1 MKTRTLQFVFLSALS
16 CLSFTTRAQITIT
29 AADVS
34 AQLTVGYVLTNNSD
48 TLAVSANI
56 GSPGATSWNFN
67 GLSTHTTQSLTS
79 VLVSSTPYTADFPG
93 ATHALQTSI
102 VISGV
107 SGIAYQ
113 YLTLGTHLLN
123 PGNKAGGTLPP
134 PFSFPATLTTTNAP
148 LDTTYA
154 LPSTFGSSWHSA
166 YTSTQ
171 VFAINGAPV
180 QTTVTPHNISYTVDA
195 YGLLTLPGGG
205 VQDALRIRKVENAGT
220 KTVSYIILAKNGGS
234 VQLTALDTL
243 QPNTGVIQVQAK
255 SVTWSPANPA
265 LPVQISSLS
274 AAFNQSGTRVL
285 LRWTTLSEVNNL
297 GFEVQSGTSQSG
309 EFHTIAGGFVPGH
322 GTTLTPQQ
330 YSWTDMS
337 ASSGACWY
345 RLIQRDLDGSSH
357 PTEAIRA
364 TVPTSVRENQVPAEF
379 SLIQNYPNPFNP
391 STTIRYGLARE
402 VDVTLEVFNTL
413 GQRVAVLVNEKQAAG
428 YHEAQFNA
436 SGLASGAY
444 FYTIKAGAYFATRSL
459 VVLK

>member
-1 MKTRTLQFVFLSALS
+1 MKTRTIHFVFLSALA
-16 CLSFTTRAQITIT
+16 CLSFRAWAQITIT

-34 AQLTVGYVLTNNSD
+34 AQLTVGTGLTNNSD

-56 GSPGATSWNFN
+56 GSPGASSWNFSA
-67 GLSTHTTQSLTS
+67 LSTHTTQSLTS

-102 VISGV
+102 VVSGI

-123 PGNKAGGTLPP
+123 PGLKAGGPFPP
-134 PFSFPATLTTTNAP
+134 LGTVTLTTTNSP
-148 LDTTYA
+148 IDTTYA
-154 LPSTFGSSWHSA
+154 LPSTFGSSWNSA
-166 YTSTQ
+166 FTATQ
-171 VFAINGAPV
+171 VAALNGIPL
-180 QTTVTPHNISYTVDA
+180 QTTVTTHNISYTVDA
-195 YGLLTLPGGG
+195 YGLMTLPGGG
-205 VQDALRIRKVENAGT
+205 TQDALRIRKVESAGT
-220 KTVSYIILAKNGGS
+220 KTVSYIFLAKNGAS

-243 QPNTGVIQVQAK
+243 QPNSGVIQLQAK

-265 LPVQISSLS
+265 LPVEITSLN
-274 AAFNQSGTRVL
+274 AAFDQSGTRVL

-297 GFEVQSGTSQSG
+297 GFEVQSGALQSG
-309 EFHTIAGGFVPGH
+309 DFHTIAGGFVPGH

-330 YSWTDMS
+330 YAWTDMS

-364 TVPTSVRENQVPAEF
+364 TVPTGVQENQAPADF

-391 STTIRYGLARE
+391 STTIRYGLPQSA
-402 VDVTLEVFNTL
+402 DVTLEVFNTL
-413 GQRVAVLVNEKQAAG
+413 GERVTVLVRARQAAG

-444 FYTIKAGAYFATRSL
+444 FYTIKAGPYSATKSL
-459 VVLK
+459 LLLK